1 MNKLHKSSKKV
12 ALITGGAKRI
22 GAAITRHFHQAGYRV
37 IIHYHH
43 SQKQAQKLADELNA
57 ARPHS
62 AQLILADFTIINH
75 PACLSHFKNDVLALF
90 GRLDVL
96 VHNASSFYPT
106 ALDDDFHQLQSHWDD
121 LFLTNAKAPLFLSHL
136 FKDELTQNQGVIISL
151 LDIHARDKPF
161 VGYPIY
167 TMAKSAHLAMVQ
179 SLALEL
185 APKVRI
191 NGVSPGVNIF
201 PDDTHHANLNHTT
214 QAILAQSVPLGKIGE
229 PDDIAQAVLFLANAP
244 YITGQIIAVD
254 GGRGLTLKGG

>member
-1 MNKLHKSSKKV
+1 MTNQTNKKV

-22 GAAITRHFHQAGYRV
+22 GKAITQTLHAHGFDV

-43 SQKQAQKLADELNA
+43 SQTDAHKLANMLNTT
-57 ARPHS
+57 RPHS
-62 AQLILADFTIINH
+62 AKTLQADLAMVNDKTTLDN
-75 PACLSHFKNDVLALF
+75 FKHHVLGLF

-106 ALDDDFHQLQSHWDD
+106 DLHSDFDDLHRAWDD
-121 LFLTNAKAPLFLSHL
+121 LFLTNAKAPLFLSLL
-136 FKDELTQNQGVIISL
+136 FQDELNRQHGSIISL

-167 TMAKSAHLAMVQ
+167 NMAKSAHLAMVQ

-185 APKVRI
+185 APSTRI

-201 PDDTHHANLNHTT
+201 PDNNQNNELNDSTKAHLT
-214 QAILAQSVPLGKIGE
+214 ASVPLGKIGT
-229 PDDIAQAVLFLANAP
+229 PTDIAQAVLFLATAP
-244 YITGQIIAVD
+244 YITGQVLAVD
-254 GGRGLTLKGG
+254 GGRSLTLKGG